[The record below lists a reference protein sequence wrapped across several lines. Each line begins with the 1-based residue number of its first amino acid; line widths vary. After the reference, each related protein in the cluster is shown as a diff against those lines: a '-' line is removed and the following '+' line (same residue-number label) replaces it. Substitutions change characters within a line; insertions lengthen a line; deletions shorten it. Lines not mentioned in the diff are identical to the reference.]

1 MSKNVEKIG
10 VIAGGCLM
18 TIAIIIGL
26 SFIMA
31 IPVWLLWNW
40 LMPMIFGLT
49 KLTLVQAWGISLLSN
64 CLIKSFSYKE

>member
-1 MSKNVEKIG
+1 MSKNTEKFG
-10 VIAGGCLM
+10 VITGGCLM

-31 IPVWLLWNW
+31 VPVWLLWNW
-40 LMPMIFGLT
+40 LIPMIFGLT

-64 CLIKSFSYKE
+64 CLFKSVSYKE